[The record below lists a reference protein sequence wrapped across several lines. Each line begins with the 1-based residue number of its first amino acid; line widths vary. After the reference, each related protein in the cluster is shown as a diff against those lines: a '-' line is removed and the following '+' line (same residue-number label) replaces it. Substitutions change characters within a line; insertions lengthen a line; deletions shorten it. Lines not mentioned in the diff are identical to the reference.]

1 MNPTA
6 MNPTESI
13 ERHPFEELADEFVL
27 KLRGGQSPSIEHYA
41 QAYPEHAA
49 MIRSVFPSLMI
60 VEKVS
65 AKVTNES
72 ISPTLCATGSD
83 PTQFVP
89 KAFDDFEILQCIG
102 QGGMGVVYEAIQG
115 SLQRRV
121 ALKVIHAQASA
132 SPRSRERFRREA
144 ESAAGLHH
152 TNIVPVYGSGE
163 DHGLQYYAMQL
174 IHGSTLAD
182 VIVSL
187 RARLGE
193 SVTQEPLGPA
203 LTLHAVDQLLTQRA
217 VSPNARQPQ
226 SSQKGAHKSSNSYTT
241 PSTPSQNHGARG
253 SSAPNEPTQPVQ
265 TLDLTLAA
273 IQEPMQGSPL
283 AADPLST
290 SIPAS
295 TLPASIP
302 TASIPTASIPTAS
315 ILPGTSKVS
324 QDDRSVRAI
333 PMHYYRNIARL
344 TSKVADA
351 LDYAHQSGVLH
362 RDIKP
367 SNLLLDQ
374 TGTIWVADF
383 GLAFREDLEGQ
394 TQTGELLGTL
404 RYMAPEQFVAKAD
417 SRSDI
422 YSLGLTLF
430 ELLTLRPALEAPKRR
445 VLDPTKYSQL
455 EFTVSER
462 QVIPRDLQTIVL
474 KASALEPENRYERAK
489 DFQEDLERFLDDLPI
504 LARRESPIESAM
516 RWIRRNPAIASLAA
530 SLFGLLVAIATI
542 LGLWNRQQRQTLDEL
557 KLAYIASANSL
568 VDRTKALEQA
578 NTESHRARQNMD
590 LALEAFSTITENI
603 ASRGRSLEIQ
613 GLDEA
618 GLETDGFADA
628 VLTQAD
634 VELLKSLQNFF
645 DRFAEENATD
655 LRFDAA
661 ISRRRVGE
669 IENKIGR
676 YDQAAES
683 LRRAIAEF
691 EAVRNKDQ
699 AEQNKQRVLNE
710 EVQARK
716 ELIGLHSRRDQF
728 PRAIEEMENLREVLK
743 KNPEFATSEEGRFG
757 LASALESLC
766 SGSARLALDRSLN
779 DRNLNDRR
787 RRLFPPIYGRPG
799 PWVPEIPI
807 PMAQRLERDLAYN
820 AQAVELL
827 DGLSQQYPL
836 QSKYRLGL
844 ARNHRDR
851 MRMYRLLGLQSEFEK
866 SLGKASEI
874 FQDLLSK
881 NPTSAVL
888 KYELANLYASSLMHP
903 SVDGNR
909 LEEAIRLVQESLQEH
924 PGVPEYQTLYAS
936 LLARSAWT
944 MPAGIDPAAER
955 QFERVE
961 NGINKL
967 QQSIAIHQGLVDRFP
982 EIQVYAIHL
991 LQTKMQI
998 VDYYN
1003 QFRRPERA
1011 KQTLAEAIALAE
1023 KLIESGTARQPA
1035 LRAIL
1040 ERLKERKNTLETKPE
1055 QEKP

>member
-6 MNPTESI
+6 MNPTEAV

-27 KLRGGQSPSIEHYA
+27 KFRSGQSPSIEHYA
-41 QAYPEHAA
+41 QAYPQHAA
-49 MIRSVFPSLMI
+49 MIRSIFPSLMI

-72 ISPTLCATGSD
+72 IAPTLSVTCSD
-83 PTQFVP
+83 PTQLVP
-89 KAFDDFEILQCIG
+89 KAFDDFEILHCIG
-102 QGGMGVVYEAIQG
+102 RGGMGVVYEAIQG

-193 SVTQEPLGPA
+193 SVPDEPLGPA
-203 LTLHAVDQLLTQRA
+203 LTLDAVDQLLTQRTA
-217 VSPNARQPQ
+217 SPSAKHPQ
-226 SSQKGAHKSSNSYTT
+226 RSQKGVRKGSNSY
-241 PSTPSQNHGARG
+241 STPSKPSQDGGPTNPL
-253 SSAPNEPTQPVQ
+253 APNDPTMLAE
-265 TLDLTLAA
+265 TRELTHAA
-273 IQEPMQGSPL
+273 IQEPMKGSPL
-283 AADPLST
+283 ATDELSASFPQN
-290 SIPAS
+290 SIS
-295 TLPASIP
+295 
-302 TASIPTASIPTAS
+302 
-315 ILPGTSKVS
+315 PGTSEVS
-324 QDDRSVRAI
+324 HDDRAVRAI
-333 PMHYYRNIARL
+333 PQHYYRNIARL

-430 ELLTLRPALEAPKRR
+430 ELITLRPGLEAPKRR

-455 EFTVSER
+455 EFTASER

-474 KASALEPENRYERAK
+474 KASALEPVNRYERAK

-516 RWIRRNPAIASLAA
+516 RWIRRNPAIASLTA

-542 LGLWNRQQRQTLDEL
+542 LGLWNRQQRETLDEL

-568 VDRTKALEQA
+568 ADRTKALEQA
-578 NTESHRARQNMD
+578 NTESQRARQNMD

-655 LRFDAA
+655 LSFDAA

-676 YDQAAES
+676 YDQAAQS

-699 AEQNKQRVLNE
+699 GGQNKQRVLNE

-716 ELIGLHSRRDQF
+716 ELIGLHSRRDQI
-728 PRAIEEMENLREVLK
+728 PRAIEEMENLREVLA

-757 LASALESLC
+757 LASALESLS

-787 RRLFPPIYGRPG
+787 RRLFSPFYSRPG

-807 PMAQRLERDLAYN
+807 PMAQRLERDLAFN
-820 AQAVELL
+820 AQAIELL
-827 DGLSQQYPL
+827 DGLSQQNPV

-851 MRMYRLLGLQSEFEK
+851 MRMYRLLGLPSEFEK

-888 KYELANLYASSLMHP
+888 KYELANLYATSLVHP

-909 LEEAIRLVQESLQEH
+909 LEEAIRLVQESLQDH

-944 MPAGIDPAAER
+944 IPAGIDPSAER

-961 NGINKL
+961 NGVIKL

-1011 KQTLAEAIALAE
+1011 KQTLTEAIALAE

-1040 ERLKERKNTLETKPE
+1040 DRLKERKNTMETKPE
-1055 QEKP
+1055 LEKP

>member
-27 KLRGGQSPSIEHYA
+27 KLRGGQAPSIEHYA

-203 LTLHAVDQLLTQRA
+203 LTLDAVDQLLTQRA

-241 PSTPSQNHGARG
+241 PSTPSQNHGARS

-283 AADPLST
+283 ATDQLST

-302 TASIPTASIPTAS
+302 AAS

-324 QDDRSVRAI
+324 QDDRSVRSI
-333 PMHYYRNIARL
+333 PIHYYRNIARL

-455 EFTVSER
+455 EFTASER

-578 NTESHRARQNMD
+578 NTESQRARQNMD

-779 DRNLNDRR
+779 DRNLNERR
-787 RRLFPPIYGRPG
+787 RRLFPPFYSRPG

-888 KYELANLYASSLMHP
+888 KYELANLYASSLLHP

-1040 ERLKERKNTLETKPE
+1040 DRLKERKNTLETKPE

>member
-203 LTLHAVDQLLTQRA
+203 LTLDAVDQLLTQRA

-241 PSTPSQNHGARG
+241 PSTPSQNHGARS

-283 AADPLST
+283 ATDQLST

-302 TASIPTASIPTAS
+302 AAS

-324 QDDRSVRAI
+324 QDDRSVRSI
-333 PMHYYRNIARL
+333 PIHYYRNIARL

-578 NTESHRARQNMD
+578 NTESQRARQNMD

-699 AEQNKQRVLNE
+699 AEQDKQRVLNE

-1035 LRAIL
+1035 IRAIL

>member
-27 KLRGGQSPSIEHYA
+27 KLRSGQAPSIEYYA

-72 ISPTLCATGSD
+72 IAPTLGATRSD
-83 PTQFVP
+83 PTQLVP

-226 SSQKGAHKSSNSYTT
+226 SSQKGANKSSNSYTT
-241 PSTPSQNHGARG
+241 PSTPSENHGARS

-273 IQEPMQGSPL
+273 IQEPIQGSPL
-283 AADPLST
+283 ATDLLST

-295 TLPASIP
+295 TLPASTLP
-302 TASIPTASIPTAS
+302 ASIPTAS

-324 QDDRSVRAI
+324 HDDRSVRAI
-333 PMHYYRNIARL
+333 PLHYYRNIARL

-367 SNLLLDQ
+367 SNLILDQ

-430 ELLTLRPALEAPKRR
+430 ELLTLRPALETPKRR

-455 EFTVSER
+455 EFTASER

-474 KASALEPENRYERAK
+474 KASALEPVNRYERAK

-516 RWIRRNPAIASLAA
+516 RWIRRNPAIASLTA
-530 SLFGLLVAIATI
+530 SLFGLLIAIATI

-557 KLAYIASANSL
+557 KLANIASANSL
-568 VDRTKALEQA
+568 LDRTKALEQA
-578 NTESHRARQNMD
+578 NTESQRARQNMD
-590 LALEAFSTITENI
+590 LALEAFNTITENI

-691 EAVRNKDQ
+691 QAVRKKDQ
-699 AEQNKQRVLNE
+699 GSQDKQRVLDE

-716 ELIGLHSRRDQF
+716 DLIGLHSRRDQF
-728 PRAIEEMENLREVLK
+728 PKAIEEMEKLREVLK
-743 KNPEFATSEEGRFG
+743 KNPEFATTEEGRFG

-787 RRLFPPIYGRPG
+787 RRLFSPFFGRPG
-799 PWVPEIPI
+799 PWAPEIPI
-807 PMAQRLERDLAYN
+807 PMAQRLERDLAYS
-820 AQAVELL
+820 AQAIALL

-851 MRMYRLLGLQSEFEK
+851 MRMYRLLGRQSEFEE
-866 SLGKASEI
+866 SLAKASEI
-874 FQDLLSK
+874 FQDLLSR

-888 KYELANLYASSLMHP
+888 KYELANLYATSLMHP

-909 LEEAIRLVQESLQEH
+909 LEEAIKLVQESLQEH
-924 PGVPEYQTLYAS
+924 PAVPEYQTLYAS
-936 LLARSAWT
+936 LLTRSAWT
-944 MPAGIDPAAER
+944 IPVGSDPTAER
-955 QFERVE
+955 QFERIE
-961 NGINKL
+961 NGVNKL

-1040 ERLKERKNTLETKPE
+1040 DRLKERKNTMETKPE

>member
-6 MNPTESI
+6 MNPTEAV

-27 KLRGGQSPSIEHYA
+27 KFRSGQSPSIEHYA
-41 QAYPEHAA
+41 QAYPQHAA
-49 MIRSVFPSLMI
+49 MIRSIFPSLMI

-72 ISPTLCATGSD
+72 IAPTLSVTCSD
-83 PTQFVP
+83 PTQLVP
-89 KAFDDFEILQCIG
+89 KAFDDFEILHCIG
-102 QGGMGVVYEAIQG
+102 RGGMGVVYEAIQG

-193 SVTQEPLGPA
+193 SVPDEPLGPA
-203 LTLHAVDQLLTQRA
+203 LTLDAVDQLLTQRTA
-217 VSPNARQPQ
+217 SPSAKHPQ
-226 SSQKGAHKSSNSYTT
+226 RSQKGVRKGSNSY
-241 PSTPSQNHGARG
+241 STPSKPSQDDGLTIPL
-253 SSAPNEPTQPVQ
+253 APNDPTLPAE
-265 TLDLTLAA
+265 TRDLTRAA
-273 IQEPMQGSPL
+273 IQGPMQGSPL
-283 AADPLST
+283 AAGELST
-290 SIPAS
+290 SI
-295 TLPASIP
+295 LPASIP
-302 TASIPTASIPTAS
+302 QNSIPPASIS
-315 ILPGTSKVS
+315 PGTSEVY
-324 QDDRSVRAI
+324 QDDREVLAI
-333 PMHYYRNIARL
+333 PQHYYRNIARL

-383 GLAFREDLEGQ
+383 GLAFREDLESQ

-455 EFTVSER
+455 EFTASER

-474 KASALEPENRYERAK
+474 KASALEPVNRYERAK

-504 LARRESPIESAM
+504 LARRESPIESTM
-516 RWIRRNPAIASLAA
+516 RWIRRNPAIASLTA

-542 LGLWNRQQRQTLDEL
+542 LGLWNRQQRETLDEL
-557 KLAYIASANSL
+557 KLAYIASANNL
-568 VDRTKALEQA
+568 ADRTKALEQA
-578 NTESHRARQNMD
+578 NTESKRARQNMD
-590 LALEAFSTITENI
+590 LALEAFNTITENI
-603 ASRGRSLEIQ
+603 ASRGRSLDIQ
-613 GLDEA
+613 GLDET

-676 YDQAAES
+676 YDQAAQS

-699 AEQNKQRVLNE
+699 GGQEKQRVLHE
-710 EVQARK
+710 ELQARK

-728 PRAIEEMENLREVLK
+728 PRAIEEMENLREVLE
-743 KNPEFATSEEGRFG
+743 KNPEFANSEEGRFG
-757 LASALESLC
+757 LASALESLS

-787 RRLFPPIYGRPG
+787 RRLFSPFFSRPG

-807 PMAQRLERDLAYN
+807 PMAQRLERDLVYN
-820 AQAVELL
+820 AQAIELL
-827 DGLSQQYPL
+827 DGLSQQNPV

-844 ARNHRDR
+844 ARNHRDQ
-851 MRMYRLLGLQSEFEK
+851 MRMNRLLGLQSEFEK

-888 KYELANLYASSLMHP
+888 KYELANLYATSLVHP
-903 SVDGNR
+903 SVDGDR
-909 LEEAIRLVQESLQEH
+909 LEEAIRLVQESLQDH

-944 MPAGIDPAAER
+944 IPAGIDPAAER

-961 NGINKL
+961 NGVNKL
-967 QQSIAIHQGLVDRFP
+967 QQSIAIQQGLVDRFP

-1040 ERLKERKNTLETKPE
+1040 DRLKERKNTMETKTE

>member
-27 KLRGGQSPSIEHYA
+27 KLRSGQSPSIEHYA

-283 AADPLST
+283 ATDPLST

-295 TLPASIP
+295 TLPASTLP
-302 TASIPTASIPTAS
+302 ASIPSAS

-455 EFTVSER
+455 EFTASER

-578 NTESHRARQNMD
+578 NTESQRARQNMD

-699 AEQNKQRVLNE
+699 AEQDKQRVLNE

-728 PRAIEEMENLREVLK
+728 PRAIEEMENLRELLK

-1040 ERLKERKNTLETKPE
+1040 DRLKERKNTLETKPE

>member
-226 SSQKGAHKSSNSYTT
+226 SSQKGAPKSSNSYTT

-302 TASIPTASIPTAS
+302 TASI
-315 ILPGTSKVS
+315 LPGTSKVS
-324 QDDRSVRAI
+324 QDDRSVRSI

-455 EFTVSER
+455 EFTASER

-578 NTESHRARQNMD
+578 NTESQRARQNMD

-699 AEQNKQRVLNE
+699 AEQDKQRVLNE

-728 PRAIEEMENLREVLK
+728 PRAIEEMENLRELLK

>member
-1 MNPTA
+1 
-6 MNPTESI
+6 
-13 ERHPFEELADEFVL
+13 
-27 KLRGGQSPSIEHYA
+27 
-41 QAYPEHAA
+41 
-49 MIRSVFPSLMI
+49 
-60 VEKVS
+60 
-65 AKVTNES
+65 
-72 ISPTLCATGSD
+72 
-83 PTQFVP
+83 
-89 KAFDDFEILQCIG
+89 
-102 QGGMGVVYEAIQG
+102 
-115 SLQRRV
+115 
-121 ALKVIHAQASA
+121 LKVIHAQASA

-193 SVTQEPLGPA
+193 SVPGEPLGPA
-203 LTLHAVDQLLTQRA
+203 LTLDAVDQLLTQRA
-217 VSPNARQPQ
+217 TPPSAKHPQ
-226 SSQKGAHKSSNSYTT
+226 SSQKGAHKGSNSY
-241 PSTPSQNHGARG
+241 STPSKPSRDDRPT
-253 SSAPNEPTQPVQ
+253 SPLAPNDPTLPAE
-265 TLDLTLAA
+265 TRDLTRKA
-273 IQEPMQGSPL
+273 IQGPMQGSPL
-283 AADPLST
+283 ATDDSST
-290 SIPAS
+290 SIS
-295 TLPASIP
+295 PASI
-302 TASIPTASIPTAS
+302 S
-315 ILPGTSKVS
+315 PGTSEVYH
-324 QDDRSVRAI
+324 DDRAVRAI
-333 PMHYYRNIARL
+333 PQHYYRNIARL

-383 GLAFREDLEGQ
+383 GLAFREDLESQ

-455 EFTVSER
+455 EFTASER

-474 KASALEPENRYERAK
+474 KASALEPVNRYERAK

-504 LARRESPIESAM
+504 LARRESPIESTM
-516 RWIRRNPAIASLAA
+516 RWIRRNPAIASLTA

-542 LGLWNRQQRQTLDEL
+542 LGLWNRQQRETLDEL
-557 KLAYIASANSL
+557 KLAYIGSANSL
-568 VDRTKALEQA
+568 ADRTKALEQA
-578 NTESHRARQNMD
+578 NTESKRARQNMD
-590 LALEAFSTITENI
+590 LALEAFNTITENI
-603 ASRGRSLEIQ
+603 ASRGRSLDIQ
-613 GLDEA
+613 GLDET

-676 YDQAAES
+676 YDQAAQS

-699 AEQNKQRVLNE
+699 GGQEKQRVLNE
-710 EVQARK
+710 ELQARK

-728 PRAIEEMENLREVLK
+728 PRAIEEMENLREVLD
-743 KNPEFATSEEGRFG
+743 KNPEFANSEEGRFG
-757 LASALESLC
+757 LASALESLS

-787 RRLFPPIYGRPG
+787 RKLFSPFFSRPG

-807 PMAQRLERDLAYN
+807 PMAQRLERDLVYN
-820 AQAVELL
+820 AQAIELL
-827 DGLSQQYPL
+827 DGLSQQNPV

-844 ARNHRDR
+844 ARNHRDQ
-851 MRMYRLLGLQSEFEK
+851 MRMNRLLGLQSEFEK

-888 KYELANLYASSLMHP
+888 KYELANLFATSLVHP
-903 SVDGNR
+903 SVDGDR

-944 MPAGIDPAAER
+944 IPAGIDPAAER

-961 NGINKL
+961 NGVNKL
-967 QQSIAIHQGLVDRFP
+967 QQSIAIQQGLVDRFP

-991 LQTKMQI
+991 LQTKMQL

-1040 ERLKERKNTLETKPE
+1040 DRLKERKNTMETKTE

>member
-6 MNPTESI
+6 MNPTEAI

-27 KLRGGQSPSIEHYA
+27 KFRSGQSPSIEHYA
-41 QAYPEHAA
+41 QAYPQHAA
-49 MIRSVFPSLMI
+49 MIRSIFPSLMI

-72 ISPTLCATGSD
+72 IAPTLSATCSD
-83 PTQFVP
+83 PTQLVP
-89 KAFDDFEILQCIG
+89 KAFDDFEILHCIG
-102 QGGMGVVYEAIQG
+102 RGGMGVVYEAIQG

-193 SVTQEPLGPA
+193 SVPGEPLGPA
-203 LTLHAVDQLLTQRA
+203 LTLDAVDQLLTQRA
-217 VSPNARQPQ
+217 TPPSAKHPQ
-226 SSQKGAHKSSNSYTT
+226 SSQKGAHKGSNSY
-241 PSTPSQNHGARG
+241 STPSKPSRDDRPT
-253 SSAPNEPTQPVQ
+253 SPLAPNDPTLPAE
-265 TLDLTLAA
+265 TRDLTREA
-273 IQEPMQGSPL
+273 IQGPMQGSPL
-283 AADPLST
+283 ATDELST
-290 SIPAS
+290 SM
-295 TLPASIP
+295 LPASIP
-302 TASIPTASIPTAS
+302 
-315 ILPGTSKVS
+315 PGTSEVS
-324 QDDRSVRAI
+324 HDARAVRAI
-333 PMHYYRNIARL
+333 PQHYYRNIARL

-383 GLAFREDLEGQ
+383 GLAFREDLESQ

-455 EFTVSER
+455 EFTASER

-474 KASALEPENRYERAK
+474 KASALEPVNRYERAK

-504 LARRESPIESAM
+504 LARRESPIESTM
-516 RWIRRNPAIASLAA
+516 RWIRRNPAIASLTA

-542 LGLWNRQQRQTLDEL
+542 LGLWNRQQRETLDEL
-557 KLAYIASANSL
+557 KLAYIGSANSL
-568 VDRTKALEQA
+568 ADRTKALEQA
-578 NTESHRARQNMD
+578 NTESKRARQNMD
-590 LALEAFSTITENI
+590 LALEAFNTITENI
-603 ASRGRSLEIQ
+603 ASRGRSLDIQ
-613 GLDEA
+613 GLDET

-676 YDQAAES
+676 YDQAAQS

-699 AEQNKQRVLNE
+699 GGQEKQRVLNE
-710 EVQARK
+710 ELQARK

-728 PRAIEEMENLREVLK
+728 PRAIEEMENLREVLE
-743 KNPEFATSEEGRFG
+743 KNPEFANSEEGRFG
-757 LASALESLC
+757 LASALESLS

-787 RRLFPPIYGRPG
+787 RKLFSPFFSRPG

-807 PMAQRLERDLAYN
+807 PMAQRLERDLVYN
-820 AQAVELL
+820 AQAIELL
-827 DGLSQQYPL
+827 DGLSQQNPV

-844 ARNHRDR
+844 ARNHRDQ
-851 MRMYRLLGLQSEFEK
+851 MRMNRLLGLQSEFEK

-888 KYELANLYASSLMHP
+888 KYELANLFATSLVHP
-903 SVDGNR
+903 SVDGDR

-944 MPAGIDPAAER
+944 IPAGIDPAAER

-961 NGINKL
+961 NGVNKL
-967 QQSIAIHQGLVDRFP
+967 QQSIAIQQGLVDRFP

-991 LQTKMQI
+991 LQTKMQL

-1040 ERLKERKNTLETKPE
+1040 DRLKERKNTMETKTE

>member
-203 LTLHAVDQLLTQRA
+203 LTLDAVDQLLTQRA

-241 PSTPSQNHGARG
+241 PSTPSQNHGARS

-283 AADPLST
+283 ATDQLST

-302 TASIPTASIPTAS
+302 AAS

-324 QDDRSVRAI
+324 QDDRSVRSI
-333 PMHYYRNIARL
+333 PIHYYRNIARL

-578 NTESHRARQNMD
+578 NTESQRARQNMD

-699 AEQNKQRVLNE
+699 AEQDKQRVLNE

>member
-283 AADPLST
+283 ATDPLST

-302 TASIPTASIPTAS
+302 TAST
-315 ILPGTSKVS
+315 LPETSKVS
-324 QDDRSVRAI
+324 QDDRSVRSI

-455 EFTVSER
+455 EFTASER

-578 NTESHRARQNMD
+578 NTESQRARQNMD

-699 AEQNKQRVLNE
+699 AEQDKQRVLNE

-728 PRAIEEMENLREVLK
+728 PRAIEEMENLRQVLK

-779 DRNLNDRR
+779 DRNLNERR
-787 RRLFPPIYGRPG
+787 RRLFPPFYSRPG

>member
-13 ERHPFEELADEFVL
+13 ERNPFEELADEFVL

-41 QAYPEHAA
+41 HAYPEHAA

-72 ISPTLCATGSD
+72 ISPTLCATRSD

-187 RARLGE
+187 RTRLGE

-283 AADPLST
+283 ATDLLST

-302 TASIPTASIPTAS
+302 TAST
-315 ILPGTSKVS
+315 LPGTSKVS
-324 QDDRSVRAI
+324 QDDRSVRSI

-455 EFTVSER
+455 EFTASER

-568 VDRTKALEQA
+568 ADRTKALEQA
-578 NTESHRARQNMD
+578 NTESQRARQNMD

-699 AEQNKQRVLNE
+699 TEQDKQRVLNE

-888 KYELANLYASSLMHP
+888 KYELANLYATSLVHP

-909 LEEAIRLVQESLQEH
+909 LDEAIRLVQESLQEH

>member
-6 MNPTESI
+6 MNPTEAI

-27 KLRGGQSPSIEHYA
+27 KFRSGQSPSIEHYA
-41 QAYPEHAA
+41 QAYPQHAA
-49 MIRSVFPSLMI
+49 MIRSIFPSLMI

-72 ISPTLCATGSD
+72 IAPTLSATCSD
-83 PTQFVP
+83 PTQLVP
-89 KAFDDFEILQCIG
+89 KAFDDFEILHCIG
-102 QGGMGVVYEAIQG
+102 RGGMGVVYEAIQG

-193 SVTQEPLGPA
+193 SVPGEPLGPA
-203 LTLHAVDQLLTQRA
+203 LTLDAVDQLLTQRA
-217 VSPNARQPQ
+217 TPPSAKHPQ
-226 SSQKGAHKSSNSYTT
+226 SSQKGAHKGSNSY
-241 PSTPSQNHGARG
+241 STPSKPSRDDRPT
-253 SSAPNEPTQPVQ
+253 SPLAPNDPTLPAE
-265 TLDLTLAA
+265 TRDLTRKA
-273 IQEPMQGSPL
+273 IQGPMQGRPL
-283 AADPLST
+283 ATDELST
-290 SIPAS
+290 SI
-295 TLPASIP
+295 LPASIP
-302 TASIPTASIPTAS
+302 QNSIPPASIP
-315 ILPGTSKVS
+315 PGTSEVYH
-324 QDDRSVRAI
+324 DDRAVRAI
-333 PMHYYRNIARL
+333 PQHYYRNIARL

-383 GLAFREDLEGQ
+383 GLAFREDLESQ

-430 ELLTLRPALEAPKRR
+430 ELLTLRPALQAPKRR

-455 EFTVSER
+455 EFTASER

-474 KASALEPENRYERAK
+474 KASALEPVNRYERAK

-504 LARRESPIESAM
+504 LARRESPIESTM
-516 RWIRRNPAIASLAA
+516 RWIRRNPAIASLTA

-542 LGLWNRQQRQTLDEL
+542 LGLWNRQQRETLDEL
-557 KLAYIASANSL
+557 KLAYIGSANSL
-568 VDRTKALEQA
+568 ADRTKALEQA
-578 NTESHRARQNMD
+578 NTESKRARQNMD
-590 LALEAFSTITENI
+590 LALEAFNTITENI
-603 ASRGRSLEIQ
+603 ASRGRSLDIQ
-613 GLDEA
+613 GLDET

-676 YDQAAES
+676 YDQAAQS

-699 AEQNKQRVLNE
+699 GGQEKQRVLHE
-710 EVQARK
+710 ELQARK

-728 PRAIEEMENLREVLK
+728 PRAIEEMENLREVLE
-743 KNPEFATSEEGRFG
+743 KNPEFANSEEGRFG
-757 LASALESLC
+757 LASALESLS

-787 RRLFPPIYGRPG
+787 RRLFSPFFSRPG

-820 AQAVELL
+820 AQAIELL
-827 DGLSQQYPL
+827 DGLSQQNPV

-851 MRMYRLLGLQSEFEK
+851 MRMNRLLGLQSEFEK

-888 KYELANLYASSLMHP
+888 KYELANLYATSLVHP
-903 SVDGNR
+903 SVDGDR
-909 LEEAIRLVQESLQEH
+909 LEEAIRLVQESLQDH

-944 MPAGIDPAAER
+944 IPAGIDPAAER

-961 NGINKL
+961 NGVNKL
-967 QQSIAIHQGLVDRFP
+967 QQSIAIQQGLVDRFP

-991 LQTKMQI
+991 LQTKMQL

-1040 ERLKERKNTLETKPE
+1040 DRLKERKNTMETKTE

>member
-6 MNPTESI
+6 MNPTEAI

-27 KLRGGQSPSIEHYA
+27 KIRSGQSPSIEHYA
-41 QAYPEHAA
+41 QAYPQHAA
-49 MIRSVFPSLMI
+49 MIRSIFPSLMI

-72 ISPTLCATGSD
+72 IAPTVSATCSD
-83 PTQFVP
+83 PTQLVP

-102 QGGMGVVYEAIQG
+102 RGGMGVVYEAIQG

-182 VIVSL
+182 IIVSL
-187 RARLGE
+187 RARLSE
-193 SVTQEPLGPA
+193 SVPHEPLGPA
-203 LTLHAVDQLLTQRA
+203 LTLDAVDQLLTQRA
-217 VSPNARQPQ
+217 ASPSAKHSQ
-226 SSQKGAHKSSNSYTT
+226 SSQKGAQKGSNSY
-241 PSTPSQNHGARG
+241 STPSKPSQDGG
-253 SSAPNEPTQPVQ
+253 PTSPLAPNDPTLPAE
-265 TLDLTLAA
+265 TRNLTHAA

-283 AADPLST
+283 ATDELSASFPQN
-290 SIPAS
+290 SIS
-295 TLPASIP
+295 
-302 TASIPTASIPTAS
+302 
-315 ILPGTSKVS
+315 PGTSEVS
-324 QDDRSVRAI
+324 HDDRAVRAI
-333 PMHYYRNIARL
+333 PQHYYRNIARL

-455 EFTVSER
+455 EFSASER

-474 KASALEPENRYERAK
+474 KASALEPVNRYERAK

-516 RWIRRNPAIASLAA
+516 RWIRRNPAIASLTA

-542 LGLWNRQQRQTLDEL
+542 LGLWNRQQRETLDEL

-568 VDRTKALEQA
+568 ADRTKALEQA
-578 NTESHRARQNMD
+578 NTESQRARQNMD

-655 LRFDAA
+655 LSFDAA

-676 YDQAAES
+676 YDQAAQS

-699 AEQNKQRVLNE
+699 EGQNKQRVLNE

-728 PRAIEEMENLREVLK
+728 PRAIEEMENLREVLA

-757 LASALESLC
+757 LASALECLS

-787 RRLFPPIYGRPG
+787 RRLFSPFYSRPG

-820 AQAVELL
+820 AQAIELL
-827 DGLSQQYPL
+827 DGLSQQNPV

-851 MRMYRLLGLQSEFEK
+851 MRMYRLLGLPSEFEK

-888 KYELANLYASSLMHP
+888 KYELANLYATSLVHP

-909 LEEAIRLVQESLQEH
+909 LEEAIRLVQESLQDH

-944 MPAGIDPAAER
+944 IPAGIDPAAER

-961 NGINKL
+961 NGVNKL
-967 QQSIAIHQGLVDRFP
+967 QQSIAIQQGLVDRFP

-1040 ERLKERKNTLETKPE
+1040 DRLKERKNTMETKTE

>member
-6 MNPTESI
+6 MNPTEAI

-27 KLRGGQSPSIEHYA
+27 KFRSGHSPSIEHYA

-49 MIRSVFPSLMI
+49 MIRSIFPSLMI

-72 ISPTLCATGSD
+72 IAPTLSATGSNS
-83 PTQFVP
+83 TQLVP

-102 QGGMGVVYEAIQG
+102 RGGMGVVYEAIQG

-182 VIVSL
+182 IIVSL
-187 RARLGE
+187 RARLSE
-193 SVTQEPLGPA
+193 SVPHEPLGPA
-203 LTLHAVDQLLTQRA
+203 LTLDAVDQLLTQRA
-217 VSPNARQPQ
+217 ASPSAKHPQ
-226 SSQKGAHKSSNSYTT
+226 SSQKGAQKGSNSY
-241 PSTPSQNHGARG
+241 STPSKPSQDDRPT
-253 SSAPNEPTQPVQ
+253 SPLAPNDPTLP
-265 TLDLTLAA
+265 TETRDLTHAA

-283 AADPLST
+283 ATDELST
-290 SIPAS
+290 SIS
-295 TLPASIP
+295 PASI
-302 TASIPTASIPTAS
+302 S
-315 ILPGTSKVS
+315 PGTSEVYP
-324 QDDRSVRAI
+324 DDRAVRAI
-333 PMHYYRNIARL
+333 PQHYYRNIARL

-383 GLAFREDLEGQ
+383 GLAFREDLESQ

-455 EFTVSER
+455 EFSASER

-474 KASALEPENRYERAK
+474 KASALEPVNRYERAK

-504 LARRESPIESAM
+504 LARRESPIESMM
-516 RWIRRNPAIASLAA
+516 RWIRRNPAIASLTA

-542 LGLWNRQQRQTLDEL
+542 LGLWNRQQRETLDEL

-568 VDRTKALEQA
+568 ADRTKALEQA
-578 NTESHRARQNMD
+578 NTESQRARQNMD

-655 LRFDAA
+655 LSFDAA

-676 YDQAAES
+676 YDQAAQS

-699 AEQNKQRVLNE
+699 GGQDKQRVLNE

-728 PRAIEEMENLREVLK
+728 PRAIEEMENLREVLA

-757 LASALESLC
+757 LASALESLS

-787 RRLFPPIYGRPG
+787 RRLFSPFYSRPG

-820 AQAVELL
+820 AQAIELL
-827 DGLSQQYPL
+827 DGLSQQNPV

-851 MRMYRLLGLQSEFEK
+851 MRMYRLLGLPSEFEK

-888 KYELANLYASSLMHP
+888 KYELANLYATSLVHP

-909 LEEAIRLVQESLQEH
+909 LEEAIRLVQESLQDH

-944 MPAGIDPAAER
+944 IPAGIDPSAER

-961 NGINKL
+961 NGVIKL

-1040 ERLKERKNTLETKPE
+1040 DRLKERKNTMETKPE
-1055 QEKP
+1055 LEKP

>member
-203 LTLHAVDQLLTQRA
+203 LTLDAVDQLLTQRA

-241 PSTPSQNHGARG
+241 PSTPSQNHGARS

-283 AADPLST
+283 ATDLLST

-302 TASIPTASIPTAS
+302 AAS

-578 NTESHRARQNMD
+578 NTESQRARQNMD

-699 AEQNKQRVLNE
+699 AEQDKQRVLNE

-787 RRLFPPIYGRPG
+787 RRLFSPFFNRPG

>member
-253 SSAPNEPTQPVQ
+253 SSAPNEPTLPVQ

-283 AADPLST
+283 ATDQLST

-295 TLPASIP
+295 TLP
-302 TASIPTASIPTAS
+302 ASIPTAS

-455 EFTVSER
+455 EFTASER

-578 NTESHRARQNMD
+578 NTESQRARQNMD

-1023 KLIESGTARQPA
+1023 KLIESGTSRQPA

>member
-302 TASIPTASIPTAS
+302 TASI
-315 ILPGTSKVS
+315 LPGTSKVS
-324 QDDRSVRAI
+324 QDDRSVRSI

-455 EFTVSER
+455 EFTASER

-578 NTESHRARQNMD
+578 NTESQRARQNMD

-699 AEQNKQRVLNE
+699 AEQDKQRVLNE

>member
-203 LTLHAVDQLLTQRA
+203 LTLDAVDQLLTQRA

-226 SSQKGAHKSSNSYTT
+226 SSQKGAPKSSNSYTT

-253 SSAPNEPTQPVQ
+253 SSAPNEPTQPGQ

-295 TLPASIP
+295 TLP
-302 TASIPTASIPTAS
+302 ASIPTAS

-455 EFTVSER
+455 EFTASER

-568 VDRTKALEQA
+568 ADRTKALEQA
-578 NTESHRARQNMD
+578 NTESQRARQNMD

-699 AEQNKQRVLNE
+699 GGQDKQRVLIE

-728 PRAIEEMENLREVLK
+728 PRAIEEMENLQEVLK

-779 DRNLNDRR
+779 DRNLNERR
-787 RRLFPPIYGRPG
+787 RRLFSPFYSRPG

-881 NPTSAVL
+881 NPTLAVL

-1040 ERLKERKNTLETKPE
+1040 DRLKERKNTLETKPE

>member
-27 KLRGGQSPSIEHYA
+27 KLRSGQSPSIEHYA

-241 PSTPSQNHGARG
+241 PSTPSQNHGARS
-253 SSAPNEPTQPVQ
+253 SSAPNESTQPVQ

-283 AADPLST
+283 ATDPLST

-302 TASIPTASIPTAS
+302 TAST
-315 ILPGTSKVS
+315 LPGTSKVS
-324 QDDRSVRAI
+324 QDDRSVRSI

-455 EFTVSER
+455 EFTASER

-578 NTESHRARQNMD
+578 NTESQRARQNMD

-699 AEQNKQRVLNE
+699 AEQDKQRVLNE

-728 PRAIEEMENLREVLK
+728 PRAIEEMENLRELLK

-851 MRMYRLLGLQSEFEK
+851 MRMYRLLGLQSEFET

>member
-6 MNPTESI
+6 MNPTEAI

-27 KLRGGQSPSIEHYA
+27 KFRSGQSPSIEHYA
-41 QAYPEHAA
+41 QAYPQHAA
-49 MIRSVFPSLMI
+49 MIRSIFPSLMI

-72 ISPTLCATGSD
+72 IAPTLSATCSD
-83 PTQFVP
+83 PTQLVP
-89 KAFDDFEILQCIG
+89 KAFDDFEILHCIG
-102 QGGMGVVYEAIQG
+102 RGGMGVVYEAIQG

-193 SVTQEPLGPA
+193 SVPGEPLGPA
-203 LTLHAVDQLLTQRA
+203 LTLDAVDQLLTQRA
-217 VSPNARQPQ
+217 TPPSAKHPQ
-226 SSQKGAHKSSNSYTT
+226 SSQKGAHKGSNSY
-241 PSTPSQNHGARG
+241 STPSKPSRDDRPT
-253 SSAPNEPTQPVQ
+253 SPLAPNDPTLPAE
-265 TLDLTLAA
+265 TRDLTRKA
-273 IQEPMQGSPL
+273 IQGPMQGSPL
-283 AADPLST
+283 ATDDSST
-290 SIPAS
+290 SIS
-295 TLPASIP
+295 PASISP
-302 TASIPTASIPTAS
+302 ASIS
-315 ILPGTSKVS
+315 PGTSEVYH
-324 QDDRSVRAI
+324 DDRAVRAI
-333 PMHYYRNIARL
+333 PQHYYRNIARL

-383 GLAFREDLEGQ
+383 GLAFREDLESQ

-430 ELLTLRPALEAPKRR
+430 ELLTLRPALQAPKRR

-455 EFTVSER
+455 EFTASER

-474 KASALEPENRYERAK
+474 KASALEPVNRYERAK

-504 LARRESPIESAM
+504 LARRESPIESTM
-516 RWIRRNPAIASLAA
+516 RWIRRNPAIASLTA

-542 LGLWNRQQRQTLDEL
+542 LGLWNRQQRETLDEL
-557 KLAYIASANSL
+557 KLAYIGSANSL
-568 VDRTKALEQA
+568 ADRTKALEQA
-578 NTESHRARQNMD
+578 NTESKRARQNMD
-590 LALEAFSTITENI
+590 LALEAFNTITENI

-613 GLDEA
+613 GLDDA

-676 YDQAAES
+676 YDQAAQS

-699 AEQNKQRVLNE
+699 GGQEKQRVLNE
-710 EVQARK
+710 ELQARK

-728 PRAIEEMENLREVLK
+728 PRAIEEMENLREVLE
-743 KNPEFATSEEGRFG
+743 KNPEFANSEEGRFG
-757 LASALESLC
+757 LASALESLS

-787 RRLFPPIYGRPG
+787 RRLFSPFFSRPG

-820 AQAVELL
+820 AQAIELL
-827 DGLSQQYPL
+827 DGLSQQNPV

-851 MRMYRLLGLQSEFEK
+851 MRMNRLLGLQSEFEK

-881 NPTSAVL
+881 NPNSAVL
-888 KYELANLYASSLMHP
+888 KYELANLFATSLVHP
-903 SVDGNR
+903 SVDGDR
-909 LEEAIRLVQESLQEH
+909 LEEAIRLVQESLQDH

-944 MPAGIDPAAER
+944 IPAGIDPAAER

-961 NGINKL
+961 NGVNKL
-967 QQSIAIHQGLVDRFP
+967 QQSIAIQQGLVDRFP

-991 LQTKMQI
+991 LQTKMQL

-1040 ERLKERKNTLETKPE
+1040 DRLKERKNTMETKTE

>member
-6 MNPTESI
+6 MNPTEAI

-27 KLRGGQSPSIEHYA
+27 KFRSGQSPSIEHYA
-41 QAYPEHAA
+41 QAYPQHAA
-49 MIRSVFPSLMI
+49 MIRSIFPSLMI

-72 ISPTLCATGSD
+72 IAPTLSATCSD
-83 PTQFVP
+83 PTQLVP
-89 KAFDDFEILQCIG
+89 KAFDDFEILHCIG
-102 QGGMGVVYEAIQG
+102 RGGMGVVYEAIQG

-193 SVTQEPLGPA
+193 SVPGEPLGPA
-203 LTLHAVDQLLTQRA
+203 LTLDAVDQLLTQRA
-217 VSPNARQPQ
+217 TPPSAKHPQ
-226 SSQKGAHKSSNSYTT
+226 SSQKGAHKGSNSY
-241 PSTPSQNHGARG
+241 STPSKPSRDDRPT
-253 SSAPNEPTQPVQ
+253 SPLAPNDPTLPAE
-265 TLDLTLAA
+265 TRDLTRKA
-273 IQEPMQGSPL
+273 IQGPMQGSPL
-283 AADPLST
+283 ATDDSST
-290 SIPAS
+290 SIS
-295 TLPASIP
+295 PASI
-302 TASIPTASIPTAS
+302 S
-315 ILPGTSKVS
+315 PGTSEVYH
-324 QDDRSVRAI
+324 DDRAVRAI
-333 PMHYYRNIARL
+333 PQHYYRNIARL

-383 GLAFREDLEGQ
+383 GLAFREDLESQ

-455 EFTVSER
+455 EFTASER

-474 KASALEPENRYERAK
+474 KASALEPVNRYERAK
-489 DFQEDLERFLDDLPI
+489 DFQVDLERFLDDLPI
-504 LARRESPIESAM
+504 LARRESPIESTM
-516 RWIRRNPAIASLAA
+516 RWIRRNPAIASLTA

-542 LGLWNRQQRQTLDEL
+542 LGLWNRQQRETLDEL
-557 KLAYIASANSL
+557 KLAYIGSANSL
-568 VDRTKALEQA
+568 ADRTKALEQA
-578 NTESHRARQNMD
+578 NTESKRARQNMD
-590 LALEAFSTITENI
+590 LALEAFNTITENI
-603 ASRGRSLEIQ
+603 ASRGRSLDIQ
-613 GLDEA
+613 GLDET

-676 YDQAAES
+676 YDQAAQS

-699 AEQNKQRVLNE
+699 GGQEKQRVLHE
-710 EVQARK
+710 ELQARK

-728 PRAIEEMENLREVLK
+728 PRAIEEMENLREVLE
-743 KNPEFATSEEGRFG
+743 KNPEFANSEEGRFG
-757 LASALESLC
+757 LASALESLS

-787 RRLFPPIYGRPG
+787 RRLFSPFFSRPG

-820 AQAVELL
+820 AQAIELL
-827 DGLSQQYPL
+827 DGLSQQNPV

-851 MRMYRLLGLQSEFEK
+851 MRMNRLLGLQSEFEK

-888 KYELANLYASSLMHP
+888 KYELANLYATSLVHP
-903 SVDGNR
+903 SVDGDR
-909 LEEAIRLVQESLQEH
+909 LEEAIRLVQESLQDH

-944 MPAGIDPAAER
+944 IPAGIDPAAER

-961 NGINKL
+961 NGVNKL
-967 QQSIAIHQGLVDRFP
+967 QQSIAIQQGLVDRFP

-991 LQTKMQI
+991 LQTKMQL

-1040 ERLKERKNTLETKPE
+1040 DRLKERKNTMETKTE

>member
-6 MNPTESI
+6 MNPTEAI

-27 KLRGGQSPSIEHYA
+27 KFRSGHSPSIEHYA
-41 QAYPEHAA
+41 LAYPEHAA
-49 MIRSVFPSLMI
+49 MIRSIFPSLMI

-72 ISPTLCATGSD
+72 IAPTLSATGSD
-83 PTQFVP
+83 PTQLVP

-102 QGGMGVVYEAIQG
+102 RGGMGVVYEAIQG

-182 VIVSL
+182 IIVSL

-193 SVTQEPLGPA
+193 SVPHEPLGPA
-203 LTLHAVDQLLTQRA
+203 LTLDAVDQLLTQRA
-217 VSPNARQPQ
+217 ASPSAKYPQ
-226 SSQKGAHKSSNSYTT
+226 SSQKGAHKSSNSY
-241 PSTPSQNHGARG
+241 STPSKPSQNDQPT
-253 SSAPNEPTQPVQ
+253 SPLAPNDPTLPAE
-265 TLDLTLAA
+265 TRDLTRAA

-283 AADPLST
+283 ATDELST
-290 SIPAS
+290 SI
-295 TLPASIP
+295 LPASI
-302 TASIPTASIPTAS
+302 S
-315 ILPGTSKVS
+315 PGTSEVS
-324 QDDRSVRAI
+324 HDDRAVRAI

-417 SRSDI
+417 SRSDV

-455 EFTVSER
+455 EFTASER

-474 KASALEPENRYERAK
+474 KASALEPVNRYERAK

-516 RWIRRNPAIASLAA
+516 RWIRRNPAIASLTA

-542 LGLWNRQQRQTLDEL
+542 LGLWNRQQRETLDEL

-568 VDRTKALEQA
+568 TDRTKALEQA
-578 NTESHRARQNMD
+578 NTESQRARQNMD

-655 LRFDAA
+655 LSFDAA

-676 YDQAAES
+676 YDQAAQS

-699 AEQNKQRVLNE
+699 GGQDKQRVLNE

-728 PRAIEEMENLREVLK
+728 PRAIEEMENLREVLA

-757 LASALESLC
+757 LASALESLS

-787 RRLFPPIYGRPG
+787 RRLFSPFYSRPG

-820 AQAVELL
+820 AQAIELL
-827 DGLSQQYPL
+827 DGLSQQNPV

-851 MRMYRLLGLQSEFEK
+851 MRMYRLLGLPSEFEK

-888 KYELANLYASSLMHP
+888 KYELANLYATSLVHP

-909 LEEAIRLVQESLQEH
+909 LEESIRLVQESLQEH

-944 MPAGIDPAAER
+944 IPAGIDPAAER

-961 NGINKL
+961 NGVIKL

-1040 ERLKERKNTLETKPE
+1040 DRLKERKNTMETKTE
-1055 QEKP
+1055 LEKP

>member
-1 MNPTA
+1 
-6 MNPTESI
+6 
-13 ERHPFEELADEFVL
+13 
-27 KLRGGQSPSIEHYA
+27 
-41 QAYPEHAA
+41 
-49 MIRSVFPSLMI
+49 
-60 VEKVS
+60 
-65 AKVTNES
+65 
-72 ISPTLCATGSD
+72 
-83 PTQFVP
+83 
-89 KAFDDFEILQCIG
+89 
-102 QGGMGVVYEAIQG
+102 
-115 SLQRRV
+115 
-121 ALKVIHAQASA
+121 
-132 SPRSRERFRREA
+132 
-144 ESAAGLHH
+144 
-152 TNIVPVYGSGE
+152 
-163 DHGLQYYAMQL
+163 
-174 IHGSTLAD
+174 
-182 VIVSL
+182 
-187 RARLGE
+187 
-193 SVTQEPLGPA
+193 
-203 LTLHAVDQLLTQRA
+203 
-217 VSPNARQPQ
+217 
-226 SSQKGAHKSSNSYTT
+226 
-241 PSTPSQNHGARG
+241 
-253 SSAPNEPTQPVQ
+253 
-265 TLDLTLAA
+265 
-273 IQEPMQGSPL
+273 
-283 AADPLST
+283 
-290 SIPAS
+290 
-295 TLPASIP
+295 
-302 TASIPTASIPTAS
+302 
-315 ILPGTSKVS
+315 
-324 QDDRSVRAI
+324 
-333 PMHYYRNIARL
+333 
-344 TSKVADA
+344 
-351 LDYAHQSGVLH
+351 
-362 RDIKP
+362 
-367 SNLLLDQ
+367 
-374 TGTIWVADF
+374 
-383 GLAFREDLEGQ
+383 
-394 TQTGELLGTL
+394 
-404 RYMAPEQFVAKAD
+404 
-417 SRSDI
+417 
-422 YSLGLTLF
+422 
-430 ELLTLRPALEAPKRR
+430 
-445 VLDPTKYSQL
+445 
-455 EFTVSER
+455 
-462 QVIPRDLQTIVL
+462 
-474 KASALEPENRYERAK
+474 
-489 DFQEDLERFLDDLPI
+489 
-504 LARRESPIESAM
+504 
-516 RWIRRNPAIASLAA
+516 
-530 SLFGLLVAIATI
+530 LFGLLVAIATI
-542 LGLWNRQQRQTLDEL
+542 LGLWNRQQRETLDEL

-568 VDRTKALEQA
+568 ADRTKALEQA
-578 NTESHRARQNMD
+578 NTESQRARQNMD

-655 LRFDAA
+655 LSFDAA

-676 YDQAAES
+676 YDQAAQS

-699 AEQNKQRVLNE
+699 GGQNKQRVLNE

-716 ELIGLHSRRDQF
+716 ELIGLHSRRDQI
-728 PRAIEEMENLREVLK
+728 PRAIEEMENLREVLA

-757 LASALESLC
+757 LASALESLS

-787 RRLFPPIYGRPG
+787 RRLFSPFYSRPG

-807 PMAQRLERDLAYN
+807 PMAQRLERDLAFN
-820 AQAVELL
+820 AQAIELL
-827 DGLSQQYPL
+827 DGLSQQNPV

-851 MRMYRLLGLQSEFEK
+851 MRMYRLLGLPSEFEK

-888 KYELANLYASSLMHP
+888 KYELANLYATSLVHP

-909 LEEAIRLVQESLQEH
+909 LEEAIRLVQESLQDH

-944 MPAGIDPAAER
+944 IPAGIDPSAER

-961 NGINKL
+961 NGVIKL

-1011 KQTLAEAIALAE
+1011 KQTLTEAIALAE

-1040 ERLKERKNTLETKPE
+1040 DRLKERKNTMETKPE
-1055 QEKP
+1055 LEKP

>member
-253 SSAPNEPTQPVQ
+253 SSAPNEPTLPVQ

-283 AADPLST
+283 ATDQLST

-295 TLPASIP
+295 TLP
-302 TASIPTASIPTAS
+302 ASIPTAS

-324 QDDRSVRAI
+324 QDDRSVRSI

-455 EFTVSER
+455 EFTASER

-578 NTESHRARQNMD
+578 NTESQRARQNMD

-1023 KLIESGTARQPA
+1023 KLIESGTSRQPA

>member
-6 MNPTESI
+6 MNPTEAV

-27 KLRGGQSPSIEHYA
+27 KFRSGQSPSIEHYA
-41 QAYPEHAA
+41 QAYPQHAA
-49 MIRSVFPSLMI
+49 MIRSIFPSLMI

-65 AKVTNES
+65 AKVTKES
-72 ISPTLCATGSD
+72 IAPTLSATCSD
-83 PTQFVP
+83 PTQLVP
-89 KAFDDFEILQCIG
+89 KAFDDFEILHCIG
-102 QGGMGVVYEAIQG
+102 RGGMGVVYEAIQG

-193 SVTQEPLGPA
+193 SVPGEPLGPA
-203 LTLHAVDQLLTQRA
+203 LTLDAVDQLLTQRA
-217 VSPNARQPQ
+217 TPPSAKHPQ
-226 SSQKGAHKSSNSYTT
+226 SSQKGAHKGSNSY
-241 PSTPSQNHGARG
+241 STPSKPSRDDRPT
-253 SSAPNEPTQPVQ
+253 SPLAPNDPTLPAE
-265 TLDLTLAA
+265 TRDLTRKA
-273 IQEPMQGSPL
+273 IQGPMQGSPL
-283 AADPLST
+283 ATDDSST
-290 SIPAS
+290 SIS
-295 TLPASIP
+295 PASISP
-302 TASIPTASIPTAS
+302 ASIS
-315 ILPGTSKVS
+315 PGTSEVYH
-324 QDDRSVRAI
+324 DDRAVRAI
-333 PMHYYRNIARL
+333 PQHYYRNIARL

-383 GLAFREDLEGQ
+383 GLAFREDLESQ

-455 EFTVSER
+455 EFTASER

-474 KASALEPENRYERAK
+474 KASALEPVNRYERAK

-504 LARRESPIESAM
+504 LARRESPIESTM
-516 RWIRRNPAIASLAA
+516 RWIRRNPAIASLTA

-542 LGLWNRQQRQTLDEL
+542 LGLWNRQQRETLDEL
-557 KLAYIASANSL
+557 KLAYIASANNL

-578 NTESHRARQNMD
+578 NTESKRARQNMD
-590 LALEAFSTITENI
+590 LALEAFNTITENI
-603 ASRGRSLEIQ
+603 ASRGRSLDIQ
-613 GLDEA
+613 GLDET

-676 YDQAAES
+676 YDQAAQS

-699 AEQNKQRVLNE
+699 GGQEKQRVLHE
-710 EVQARK
+710 ELQARK

-728 PRAIEEMENLREVLK
+728 PRAIEEMENLREVLE
-743 KNPEFATSEEGRFG
+743 KNPEFANSEEGRFG
-757 LASALESLC
+757 LASALESLS

-787 RRLFPPIYGRPG
+787 RRLFSPFFSRPG

-820 AQAVELL
+820 AQAIELL
-827 DGLSQQYPL
+827 DGLSQQNPV

-851 MRMYRLLGLQSEFEK
+851 MRMNRLLGLQSEFEK

-888 KYELANLYASSLMHP
+888 KYELANLYATSLVHP
-903 SVDGNR
+903 SVDGDR
-909 LEEAIRLVQESLQEH
+909 LEEAIRLVQESLQDH

-944 MPAGIDPAAER
+944 IPAGIDPAAER

-961 NGINKL
+961 NGVNKL
-967 QQSIAIHQGLVDRFP
+967 QQSIAIQQGLVDRFP

-991 LQTKMQI
+991 LQTKMQL

-1040 ERLKERKNTLETKPE
+1040 DRLKERKNTMETKTE

>member
-6 MNPTESI
+6 NNPTEAI

-27 KLRGGQSPSIEHYA
+27 KFRSGHSPSIEHYA
-41 QAYPEHAA
+41 QAYPQHAA
-49 MIRSVFPSLMI
+49 MIRSIFPSLMI

-72 ISPTLCATGSD
+72 IAPTLSATGSNS
-83 PTQFVP
+83 TQLVP

-102 QGGMGVVYEAIQG
+102 RGGMGVVYEAIQG

-182 VIVSL
+182 IILSL
-187 RARLGE
+187 RARLSE
-193 SVTQEPLGPA
+193 SVPHEPLGPA
-203 LTLHAVDQLLTQRA
+203 LTLDAVDQLLTQRA
-217 VSPNARQPQ
+217 ASPSAKYPQ
-226 SSQKGAHKSSNSYTT
+226 SSQKGAQKGSNSY
-241 PSTPSQNHGARG
+241 STPSKPSQDDRPT
-253 SSAPNEPTQPVQ
+253 SPLAPNDPTLP
-265 TLDLTLAA
+265 TETRDLTHAA

-283 AADPLST
+283 ATDELST
-290 SIPAS
+290 SIS
-295 TLPASIP
+295 PASI
-302 TASIPTASIPTAS
+302 S
-315 ILPGTSKVS
+315 PGTSEVYP
-324 QDDRSVRAI
+324 DDRAVRAI
-333 PMHYYRNIARL
+333 PQHYYRNIARL

-383 GLAFREDLEGQ
+383 GLAFREDLESQ

-455 EFTVSER
+455 EFTASER

-474 KASALEPENRYERAK
+474 KASALEPVNRYERAK

-504 LARRESPIESAM
+504 LARRESPIESVM
-516 RWIRRNPAIASLAA
+516 RWIRRNPAIASLTA

-542 LGLWNRQQRQTLDEL
+542 LGLWNRQQRETLDEL

-568 VDRTKALEQA
+568 ADRTKALEQA
-578 NTESHRARQNMD
+578 NTESQRARQNMD

-655 LRFDAA
+655 LSFDAA

-676 YDQAAES
+676 YDQAAQS

-699 AEQNKQRVLNE
+699 GGQNKQRVLNE

-728 PRAIEEMENLREVLK
+728 PRAIEEMENLREVLA

-757 LASALESLC
+757 LASALESLS

-787 RRLFPPIYGRPG
+787 RRLFSPFYSRPG

-820 AQAVELL
+820 AQAIELL
-827 DGLSQQYPL
+827 DGLSQQNPV

-851 MRMYRLLGLQSEFEK
+851 MRMYRLLGLPSEFEK

-888 KYELANLYASSLMHP
+888 KYELANLYATSLVHP

-909 LEEAIRLVQESLQEH
+909 LEEAIRLVQESLQDH

-944 MPAGIDPAAER
+944 IPAGIDPSAER

-961 NGINKL
+961 NGVIKL

-1040 ERLKERKNTLETKPE
+1040 DRLKERKNTMETKPE
-1055 QEKP
+1055 LEKP

>member
-1 MNPTA
+1 MIPTA
-6 MNPTESI
+6 VNPTESI

-203 LTLHAVDQLLTQRA
+203 LTLDAVDQLLTQRA

-241 PSTPSQNHGARG
+241 PSTPSQNHGARS

-283 AADPLST
+283 ATDLLST

-302 TASIPTASIPTAS
+302 AAS

-455 EFTVSER
+455 EFTASER

-578 NTESHRARQNMD
+578 NTESQRARQNMD

-699 AEQNKQRVLNE
+699 AEQDKQRVLNE

-827 DGLSQQYPL
+827 DRLSQQYPL

>member
-6 MNPTESI
+6 MNPTEAI

-27 KLRGGQSPSIEHYA
+27 KIRSGQSPSIEHYA
-41 QAYPEHAA
+41 QAYPQHAA
-49 MIRSVFPSLMI
+49 MIRSIFPSLMI

-72 ISPTLCATGSD
+72 IAPTVSATCSD
-83 PTQFVP
+83 PTQLVP

-102 QGGMGVVYEAIQG
+102 RGGMGVVYEAIQG

-182 VIVSL
+182 IIVSL
-187 RARLGE
+187 RARLSE
-193 SVTQEPLGPA
+193 SVPHEPLGPA
-203 LTLHAVDQLLTQRA
+203 LTLDAVDQLLTQRA
-217 VSPNARQPQ
+217 ASPSAKHSQ
-226 SSQKGAHKSSNSYTT
+226 SSQKGAQKGSNSY
-241 PSTPSQNHGARG
+241 STPSKPSQDGG
-253 SSAPNEPTQPVQ
+253 PTSPLAPNDPTLPAE
-265 TLDLTLAA
+265 TRNLTHAA
-273 IQEPMQGSPL
+273 IQEPMKGSPL
-283 AADPLST
+283 ATDELSASFPQN
-290 SIPAS
+290 SIS
-295 TLPASIP
+295 
-302 TASIPTASIPTAS
+302 
-315 ILPGTSKVS
+315 PGTSEVS
-324 QDDRSVRAI
+324 HDDRAVRAI
-333 PMHYYRNIARL
+333 PQHYYRNIARL

-455 EFTVSER
+455 EFSASER

-474 KASALEPENRYERAK
+474 KASALEPVNRYERAK

-516 RWIRRNPAIASLAA
+516 RWIRRNPAIASLTA

-542 LGLWNRQQRQTLDEL
+542 LGLWNRQQRETLDEL

-568 VDRTKALEQA
+568 ADRTKALEQA
-578 NTESHRARQNMD
+578 NTESQRARQNMD

-655 LRFDAA
+655 LSFDAA

-676 YDQAAES
+676 YDQAAQS

-699 AEQNKQRVLNE
+699 EGQNKQRVLNE

-728 PRAIEEMENLREVLK
+728 PRAIEEMENLREVLA

-757 LASALESLC
+757 LASALECLS

-787 RRLFPPIYGRPG
+787 RRLFSPFYSRPG

-820 AQAVELL
+820 AQAIELL
-827 DGLSQQYPL
+827 DGLSQQNPV

-851 MRMYRLLGLQSEFEK
+851 MRMYRLLGLPSEFEK

-888 KYELANLYASSLMHP
+888 KYELANLYATSLVHP

-909 LEEAIRLVQESLQEH
+909 LEEAIRLVQESLQDH

-944 MPAGIDPAAER
+944 IPAGIDPSAER

-961 NGINKL
+961 NGVIKL

-1040 ERLKERKNTLETKPE
+1040 DRLKERKNTMETKPE
-1055 QEKP
+1055 LEKS

>member
-6 MNPTESI
+6 MNPTEAV

-27 KLRGGQSPSIEHYA
+27 KFRSGQSPSIEHYA
-41 QAYPEHAA
+41 QAYPQHAA
-49 MIRSVFPSLMI
+49 MIRSIFPSLMI

-72 ISPTLCATGSD
+72 IAPTLSATCSD
-83 PTQFVP
+83 PTQLVP
-89 KAFDDFEILQCIG
+89 KAFDDFEILHCIG
-102 QGGMGVVYEAIQG
+102 RGGMGVVYEAIQG

-193 SVTQEPLGPA
+193 SVPGEPLGPA
-203 LTLHAVDQLLTQRA
+203 LTLDAVDQLLTQRA
-217 VSPNARQPQ
+217 TPPSAKHPQ
-226 SSQKGAHKSSNSYTT
+226 SSQKGAHKGSNSY
-241 PSTPSQNHGARG
+241 STPSKPSRDDRPT
-253 SSAPNEPTQPVQ
+253 SPLAPNDPTLPAE
-265 TLDLTLAA
+265 TRDLTREA
-273 IQEPMQGSPL
+273 IQGPMQGSPL
-283 AADPLST
+283 ATDELST
-290 SIPAS
+290 SI
-295 TLPASIP
+295 LPASIP
-302 TASIPTASIPTAS
+302 QNSIPPASIP
-315 ILPGTSKVS
+315 PGTSEVYH
-324 QDDRSVRAI
+324 DDRAVRAI
-333 PMHYYRNIARL
+333 PQHYYRNIARL

-383 GLAFREDLEGQ
+383 GLAFREDLESQ

-455 EFTVSER
+455 EFTASER

-474 KASALEPENRYERAK
+474 KASALEPVNRYERAK

-504 LARRESPIESAM
+504 LARRESPIESTM
-516 RWIRRNPAIASLAA
+516 RWIRRNPAIASLTA

-542 LGLWNRQQRQTLDEL
+542 LGLWNRQQRETLDEL
-557 KLAYIASANSL
+557 KLAYIASANNL

-578 NTESHRARQNMD
+578 NTESKRARQNMD
-590 LALEAFSTITENI
+590 LALEAFNTITENI
-603 ASRGRSLEIQ
+603 ASRGRSLDIQ
-613 GLDEA
+613 GLDET

-676 YDQAAES
+676 YDQAAQS

-699 AEQNKQRVLNE
+699 GGQEKQRVLHE
-710 EVQARK
+710 ELQARK

-728 PRAIEEMENLREVLK
+728 PRAIEEMENLREVLE
-743 KNPEFATSEEGRFG
+743 KNPEFANSEEGRFG
-757 LASALESLC
+757 LASALESLS

-787 RRLFPPIYGRPG
+787 RKLFSPFFSRPG

-820 AQAVELL
+820 AQAIELL
-827 DGLSQQYPL
+827 DGLSQQNPV

-851 MRMYRLLGLQSEFEK
+851 MRMNRLLGLQSEFEK

-888 KYELANLYASSLMHP
+888 KYELANLYATSLVHP
-903 SVDGNR
+903 SVDGDR
-909 LEEAIRLVQESLQEH
+909 LEEAIRLVQESLQDH

-944 MPAGIDPAAER
+944 IPAGIDPAAER

-961 NGINKL
+961 NGVNKL
-967 QQSIAIHQGLVDRFP
+967 QQSIAIQQGLVDRFP

-1040 ERLKERKNTLETKPE
+1040 DRLKERKNTMETKTE

>member
-41 QAYPEHAA
+41 HAYPEHAA

-72 ISPTLCATGSD
+72 IAPTLCATRSD

-193 SVTQEPLGPA
+193 SVPHEPLGPA

-217 VSPNARQPQ
+217 VSPNAKQPQ

-241 PSTPSQNHGARG
+241 PSTPSQNHDAK
-253 SSAPNEPTQPVQ
+253 SSSPPNEPTQPVQ

-273 IQEPMQGSPL
+273 IQEPMQGSPV
-283 AADPLST
+283 ATDHLST
-290 SIPAS
+290 SIPMAS
-295 TLPASIP
+295 T
-302 TASIPTASIPTAS
+302 
-315 ILPGTSKVS
+315 LPGTSKVS
-324 QDDRSVRAI
+324 QDDRSVRSI

-455 EFTVSER
+455 EFTASER

-578 NTESHRARQNMD
+578 NTESQRARQNMD

-699 AEQNKQRVLNE
+699 AEQDKQRVLNE

-787 RRLFPPIYGRPG
+787 RRLFPPFYSRPG

-807 PMAQRLERDLAYN
+807 PMAQRLERDLTYN

-827 DGLSQQYPL
+827 DGLSQQYPV

-851 MRMYRLLGLQSEFEK
+851 MRMYRLLGLPSEFEK

-903 SVDGNR
+903 LVDGNR

-1040 ERLKERKNTLETKPE
+1040 DRLKERKNTLETKPE

>member
-27 KLRGGQSPSIEHYA
+27 KFRSGQAPNIEHYA

-72 ISPTLCATGSD
+72 IAPTLCATASD
-83 PTQFVP
+83 PTLLVP

-182 VIVSL
+182 IIVSL

-217 VSPNARQPQ
+217 VSPNARHPQ

-241 PSTPSQNHGARG
+241 PSKPSQDDGPK
-253 SSAPNEPTQPVQ
+253 SPLAPNDPTRPAE

-283 AADPLST
+283 ATDPLST
-290 SIPAS
+290 SIP
-295 TLPASIP
+295 
-302 TASIPTASIPTAS
+302 ASIPTAS

-324 QDDRSVRAI
+324 HDDRSVRAI
-333 PMHYYRNIARL
+333 PLHYYRNIARL

-367 SNLLLDQ
+367 SNLILDQ

-430 ELLTLRPALEAPKRR
+430 ELLTLRPALETPKRR

-455 EFTVSER
+455 EFTASER
-462 QVIPRDLQTIVL
+462 QVVPRDLQTIVL
-474 KASALEPENRYERAK
+474 KASALEPVNRYERAK

-516 RWIRRNPAIASLAA
+516 RWIRRNPAIASLTA
-530 SLFGLLVAIATI
+530 SLFGLLIAIATI

-557 KLAYIASANSL
+557 KLANIASANSL
-568 VDRTKALEQA
+568 LDRTKALEQA
-578 NTESHRARQNMD
+578 NTESQRARQNMD
-590 LALEAFSTITENI
+590 LALEAFNTITENI

-691 EAVRNKDQ
+691 QAVRNKDQ
-699 AEQNKQRVLNE
+699 GGQDKQRVLNE

-728 PRAIEEMENLREVLK
+728 PKAIEEMEKLREVLK
-743 KNPEFATSEEGRFG
+743 KNPEFATTEEGRFG

-787 RRLFPPIYGRPG
+787 RRLFSPFFSRPG
-799 PWVPEIPI
+799 PWAPEIPI
-807 PMAQRLERDLAYN
+807 PMAQRLERDLAYS
-820 AQAVELL
+820 AQAIALL

-851 MRMYRLLGLQSEFEK
+851 MRMYRLLGRQSEFEE
-866 SLGKASEI
+866 SLAKASEI
-874 FQDLLSK
+874 FQDLLSR

-888 KYELANLYASSLMHP
+888 KYELANLYATSLVHP

-909 LEEAIRLVQESLQEH
+909 LDEAIRLVQESLQEH

-936 LLARSAWT
+936 LLTRSAWT
-944 MPAGIDPAAER
+944 IPVGSDPTAER
-955 QFERVE
+955 QFERIE
-961 NGINKL
+961 NGVNKL

-1040 ERLKERKNTLETKPE
+1040 DRLKERKNTMETKPE

>member
-283 AADPLST
+283 ATDPLST

-302 TASIPTASIPTAS
+302 AAST
-315 ILPGTSKVS
+315 LPGTSKVS
-324 QDDRSVRAI
+324 QDDRSVRSI

-455 EFTVSER
+455 EFTASER

-578 NTESHRARQNMD
+578 NTESQRARQNMD

-699 AEQNKQRVLNE
+699 AEQDKQRVLNE

>member
-283 AADPLST
+283 ATDPLST

-455 EFTVSER
+455 EFTASER

-578 NTESHRARQNMD
+578 NTESQRARQNMD

-779 DRNLNDRR
+779 DRNLNERR
-787 RRLFPPIYGRPG
+787 RRLFPPFYSRPG

-881 NPTSAVL
+881 IPTSAVL

-1023 KLIESGTARQPA
+1023 KLIESGTSRQPA

>member
-72 ISPTLCATGSD
+72 ISPTLCATDSD

-226 SSQKGAHKSSNSYTT
+226 SSQKGAPKSSNSYTT

-283 AADPLST
+283 ATDPLST

-302 TASIPTASIPTAS
+302 TAST
-315 ILPGTSKVS
+315 LPETSKVS
-324 QDDRSVRAI
+324 QDDRSVRSI

-455 EFTVSER
+455 EFTASER

-578 NTESHRARQNMD
+578 NTESQRARQNMD

-699 AEQNKQRVLNE
+699 AEQDKQRVLNE

-728 PRAIEEMENLREVLK
+728 PRAIEEMENLRELLK

>member
-226 SSQKGAHKSSNSYTT
+226 SSQKGAHKSSNRYTT
-241 PSTPSQNHGARG
+241 PSTPSQNHGARS
-253 SSAPNEPTQPVQ
+253 SSAPNESTQPVQ

-283 AADPLST
+283 ATDPLST

-302 TASIPTASIPTAS
+302 AAST
-315 ILPGTSKVS
+315 LPGTSKVS
-324 QDDRSVRAI
+324 QDDRSVRSI

-455 EFTVSER
+455 EFTASER

-578 NTESHRARQNMD
+578 NTESQRARQNMD

-699 AEQNKQRVLNE
+699 AEQDKQRVLNE

-1040 ERLKERKNTLETKPE
+1040 DRLKERKNTLETKPE

>member
-6 MNPTESI
+6 MNPTEAI

-27 KLRGGQSPSIEHYA
+27 KFRSGHSPSIEHYA

-49 MIRSVFPSLMI
+49 MIRSIFPSLMI

-72 ISPTLCATGSD
+72 IAPTLSATGSD
-83 PTQFVP
+83 PTQLVP

-102 QGGMGVVYEAIQG
+102 RGGMGVVYEAIQG

-182 VIVSL
+182 IIVSL
-187 RARLGE
+187 RARLVQ
-193 SVTQEPLGPA
+193 SFPHEPLGPA
-203 LTLHAVDQLLTQRA
+203 LTLDAVDQLLTQRA
-217 VSPNARQPQ
+217 ASPSAKYPQ
-226 SSQKGAHKSSNSYTT
+226 SSQKGAHKSSNSY
-241 PSTPSQNHGARG
+241 STPSKPSQDDQPT
-253 SSAPNEPTQPVQ
+253 SPLAPNDPTLPAE
-265 TLDLTLAA
+265 TRDLTRAA

-283 AADPLST
+283 ATDELST
-290 SIPAS
+290 SI
-295 TLPASIP
+295 LPASILP
-302 TASIPTASIPTAS
+302 AS
-315 ILPGTSKVS
+315 ILPGTSEVS
-324 QDDRSVRAI
+324 PDDRTVRAI

-455 EFTVSER
+455 EFTASER

-474 KASALEPENRYERAK
+474 KASALEPVNRYERAK

-516 RWIRRNPAIASLAA
+516 RWIRRNPAIASLTA

-542 LGLWNRQQRQTLDEL
+542 LGLWNRQQRETLDEL

-568 VDRTKALEQA
+568 ADRTKALEQA
-578 NTESHRARQNMD
+578 NTESQRARQNMD

-655 LRFDAA
+655 LSFDAA

-676 YDQAAES
+676 YDQAAQS

-699 AEQNKQRVLNE
+699 GGQDKQRVLNE

-728 PRAIEEMENLREVLK
+728 PRAIEEMENLREVLA

-757 LASALESLC
+757 LVSALESLS

-787 RRLFPPIYGRPG
+787 RRLFPPFYSRPG

-820 AQAVELL
+820 AQAIELL
-827 DGLSQQYPL
+827 DGLSQQYPV

-851 MRMYRLLGLQSEFEK
+851 MRMYRLLGLPSEFEK

-888 KYELANLYASSLMHP
+888 KYELANLYATSLVHP

-944 MPAGIDPAAER
+944 IPAGIDPAAER

-961 NGINKL
+961 NGVIKL

-1040 ERLKERKNTLETKPE
+1040 DRLKERKNTMETKPE
-1055 QEKP
+1055 LEKP

>member
-302 TASIPTASIPTAS
+302 TASIPTASI
-315 ILPGTSKVS
+315 LPGTSKVS
-324 QDDRSVRAI
+324 QDDRSVRSI

-578 NTESHRARQNMD
+578 NTESQRARQNMD

-699 AEQNKQRVLNE
+699 AEQDKQRVLNE

-787 RRLFPPIYGRPG
+787 RRLFSPFFNRPG

-1023 KLIESGTARQPA
+1023 KLIESGTSRQPA

>member
-203 LTLHAVDQLLTQRA
+203 LTLDAVDQLLTQRA

-283 AADPLST
+283 ATDPLST

-302 TASIPTASIPTAS
+302 AAST
-315 ILPGTSKVS
+315 LPGTSKVS
-324 QDDRSVRAI
+324 QDDRSVRSI

-455 EFTVSER
+455 EFTASER

-578 NTESHRARQNMD
+578 NTESQRARQNMD

-699 AEQNKQRVLNE
+699 AEQDKQRVLNE